1 MPSVYDYRLKVRIAK
16 LYKQIRMVEHD
27 IIDAQTPAEVS
38 ALSDRL
44 DEIETLIVHANIP
57 VLDSDAFLKVR
68 QARDLASDR
77 IGRVDAK
84 AALTLRAAATVS
96 LETTRF

>member
-1 MPSVYDYRLKVRIAK
+1 MRLAK

-38 ALSDRL
+38 ALSDRR
-44 DEIETLIVHANIP
+44 DEIETSIMHANIP
-57 VLDSDAFLKVR
+57 VLDSDAFYQVR
-68 QARDLASDR
+68 QALDLARDR

-84 AALTLRAAATVS
+84 AAPTLRATAAVS
-96 LETTRF
+96 PETT

>member
-1 MPSVYDYRLKVRIAK
+1 MSCPQS
-16 LYKQIRMVEHD
+16 IRTVEHD

-44 DEIETLIVHANIP
+44 DQIETSIMHANIP

-68 QARDLASDR
+68 QALNLARDR

-84 AALTLRAAATVS
+84 ASPTVRTAAAVS
-96 LETTRF
+96 LETT